1 MPPENKVCMASDKFR
16 YQLRQEADQWQA
28 EGLITAEQYQQLS
41 DRYRLGTLDT
51 SARNRFTLILMCL
64 GGLLLGLAA
73 ITFVAAN
80 WQAWPR
86 SLRVGMLLSL
96 FVGVNSAGFYLWRS
110 RPTTAEEARWQ
121 HRLGQGLLLL
131 GALVLGANM
140 ALMAQM
146 FQIHGPAYE
155 LWLVWGLGVSAMAY
169 SLRLTSLGV
178 LAALLLGCGYW
189 QAQGGWNMP
198 GTGSAWSQI
207 LLQNMPLVAGVLLGP
222 LAYWCRSRII
232 FVLAAIAV
240 VSSLEASLHPWL
252 PGFWSVG
259 YPLGEGW
266 MAIAF
271 VLPPAL
277 LWAYDDALWEG
288 YNRPR
293 QLPVTVVRPFRPLA
307 RNLAILFL
315 SGLFYWFSF
324 HWVWRFTTY
333 DATARTSPTPSWA
346 LGLNVAVLLGLT
358 LMEWFYLIQQAKSPA
373 GRQENYSTTLAL
385 VGFLVVTALVPLG
398 LTAGLTMDAIA
409 TFLFNVLLFLLAAGL
424 MREGIASGQRS
435 AFWLGMTLLTLQI
448 LSRLFE
454 YNTDLLFKSLVLFLC
469 GLGVI
474 AVGLWF
480 ERYVRTL
487 NPATAASARLRSSEE
502 ESL

>member
-1 MPPENKVCMASDKFR
+1 MLPEQEVCMATDKFR
-16 YQLRQEADQWQA
+16 YQLRQEAEQWQA
-28 EGLITAEQYQQLS
+28 EGLITAEQYQQLR
-41 DRYRLGTLDT
+41 DRYRLSSLDT
-51 SARNRFTLILMCL
+51 SARNRFTLILLCL

-80 WQAWPR
+80 WQAWSR
-86 SLRVGMLLSL
+86 WLRVGMLLSL

-110 RPTTAEEARWQ
+110 RPSTAEEARWQ

-146 FQIHGPAYE
+146 FQIHGPAAD
-155 LWLVWGLGVSAMAY
+155 LWLAWGLGVVAMAY

-189 QAQGGWNMP
+189 QAQVTWNVP
-198 GTGSAWSQI
+198 GTGALWSQI
-207 LLQNMPLVAGVLLGP
+207 LVQNMPVISALLLVP
-222 LAYWCRSRII
+222 LAYWCRSRFI

-240 VSSLEASLHPWL
+240 VSSLEASLASWL
-252 PGFWSVG
+252 PGDWSSQSRSGSV
-259 YPLGEGW
+259 W
-266 MAIAF
+266 MVVAL

-277 LWAYDDALWEG
+277 LWAYDDALWQA
-288 YNRPR
+288 YDRPR
-293 QLPVTVVRPFRPLA
+293 QLPITVARPFRPLA
-307 RNLAILFL
+307 RNLTILFL
-315 SGLFYWFSF
+315 GGLFYWLSF
-324 HWVWRFTTY
+324 HWVWRLKSYYVSTGS
-333 DATARTSPTPSWA
+333 ATEPTPSWA
-346 LGLNVAVLLGLT
+346 LGLNVVALLGLT
-358 LMEWFYLIQQAKSPA
+358 LVEWFYLVQQAKSPA
-373 GRQENYSTTLAL
+373 GRQENYLTTWVLL
-385 VGFLVVTALVPLG
+385 GFLGVTALVPLG
-398 LTAGLTMDAIA
+398 LIAGISMEAIA

-487 NPATAASARLRSSEE
+487 NPATTARLRHSEE